1 MFAAQGLIVQETR
14 SSAHLTELATLWQTL
29 SEVNQTSAK
38 FRPTPLINWFRQFNK
53 LYIIII
59 AGSKN
64 SPYLRLLPPAYGDG
78 IILPRHFPFFKNQS
92 HRWLFYFQG
101 RKFSCEP
108 WPGIPELPSL
118 PSSHIGHDHEV
129 FSILSIKFLQSN
141 YLFFISNMSRI
152 FLQGGRPERD
162 GEQDQHPHGDAVG
175 SGEDIRQ
182 RCRLNI
188 CRYIGCNDRY
198 STCHFNQYLQ
208 ILRRQYCHR

>member
-14 SSAHLTELATLWQTL
+14 SSAHLTERATLWPTL

-38 FRPTPLINWFRQFNK
+38 FRPTPLINWFRQFNM
-53 LYIIII
+53 LYIIRI

-118 PSSHIGHDHEV
+118 SSSHIRHDHEV
-129 FSILSIKFLQSN
+129 FSLLSNKFYRATIS
-141 YLFFISNMSRI
+141 FFISNMSRI
-152 FLQGGRPERD
+152 PLRQGGRPERD
-162 GEQDQHPHGDAVG
+162 GEQDEHPHGDAVG
-175 SGEDIRQ
+175 PGEILIIDDI
-182 RCRLNI
+182 I
-188 CRYIGCNDRY
+188 
-198 STCHFNQYLQ
+198 
-208 ILRRQYCHR
+208 

>member
-14 SSAHLTELATLWQTL
+14 SSALLTERATLWPTL
-29 SEVNQTSAK
+29 SEVNQTSAI
-38 FRPTPLINWFRQFNK
+38 FRPTPLINWFRQFNM
-53 LYIIII
+53 LYIIRI

-118 PSSHIGHDHEV
+118 SSSHIGHDHEV
-129 FSILSIKFLQSN
+129 FSILSNKFYRATISF
-141 YLFFISNMSRI
+141 LFPIWVV
-152 FLQGGRPERD
+152 FLSGRE
-162 GEQDQHPHGDAVG
+162 GDQNETESKTNTHMVMQWGQV
-175 SGEDIRQ
+175 
-182 RCRLNI
+182 
-188 CRYIGCNDRY
+188 RY
-198 STCHFNQYLQ
+198 
-208 ILRRQYCHR
+208 

>member
-1 MFAAQGLIVQETR
+1 
-14 SSAHLTELATLWQTL
+14 
-29 SEVNQTSAK
+29 
-38 FRPTPLINWFRQFNK
+38 
-53 LYIIII
+53 
-59 AGSKN
+59 
-64 SPYLRLLPPAYGDG
+64 
-78 IILPRHFPFFKNQS
+78 
-92 HRWLFYFQG
+92 
-101 RKFSCEP
+101 
-108 WPGIPELPSL
+108 
-118 PSSHIGHDHEV
+118 
-129 FSILSIKFLQSN
+129 
-141 YLFFISNMSRI
+141 MSRI

>member
-14 SSAHLTELATLWQTL
+14 SSAHLTERATLWQTL
-29 SEVNQTSAK
+29 LEVNQTSAI
-38 FRPTPLINWFRQFNK
+38 FRSTPLITWFRQFNM
-53 LYIIII
+53 LYIIRI

-101 RKFSCEP
+101 RSFSCDP

-129 FSILSIKFLQSN
+129 FSILSNKFYRATISF
-141 YLFFISNMSRI
+141 LFPIWVVFFCREGDQNETESKTNTHMVMQWGQVRI
-152 FLQGGRPERD
+152 
-162 GEQDQHPHGDAVG
+162 
-175 SGEDIRQ
+175 
-182 RCRLNI
+182 
-188 CRYIGCNDRY
+188 
-198 STCHFNQYLQ
+198 
-208 ILRRQYCHR
+208 